1 MTPTATLAHQH
12 LTAAEVVARA
22 ENGTL
27 SGCEPDTA
35 RALVE
40 SVRELDRAAQDAAL
54 DDARE
59 NGAEEGYQEGYAVGY
74 ADARKKYASEEA
86 DQ

>member
-1 MTPTATLAHQH
+1 MSPKTLAHQH
-12 LTAAEVVARA
+12 LTAAEIVDRA

-27 SGCEPDTA
+27 SGCGPDTA
-35 RALVE
+35 RALIE
-40 SVRELDRAAQDAAL
+40 SVRELDRAAREAAL

-59 NGAEEGYQEGYAVGY
+59 DGAEEGYREGYAVGY